1 MAQLLV
7 NCRTNRLT
15 LRPFQSGDLEDLAS
29 YFGLPEVSRYLYWG
43 PRDRDET
50 REALERSLHRPQEII
65 DENVLP
71 VAVVLNETNRVIGDF
86 MLRWTVDEHRQ
97 GEMGGTLNPEY
108 QGRGLATEVY
118 RELLQIGFV
127 QYSLH
132 RIVGQCDG
140 RNAASIRSLEKAGLH
155 QEAHLVENEFVKGEW
170 TDEVVMAIRRE
181 QWEQWSSS
189 SPANQ

>member
-15 LRPFQSGDLEDLAS
+15 LRPFQLGDLDDLAT

-71 VAVVLNETNRVIGDF
+71 VAVVLNETNRVVGDF
-86 MLRWTVDEHRQ
+86 MLRWSANEHRQ
-97 GEMGGTLNPEY
+97 GEMGGSLNPEY
-108 QGRGLATEVY
+108 HRRGIAVEVY

-127 QYSLH
+127 HYSLH
-132 RIVGQCDG
+132 RIVGRCDG

-181 QWEQWSSS
+181 QWEQRSSS
-189 SPANQ
+189 SRTSS

>member
-15 LRPFQSGDLEDLAS
+15 LRPFQLGDLDDLAT

-71 VAVVLNETNRVIGDF
+71 VAVVLNETNRVVGDF
-86 MLRWTVDEHRQ
+86 MLRWSANEHRQ
-97 GEMGGTLNPEY
+97 GEMGGSLNPEY
-108 QGRGLATEVY
+108 RGRGFAVEVY
-118 RELLQIGFV
+118 GELLQLGFV

-132 RIVGQCDG
+132 RMVGRCDG

-170 TDEVVMAIRRE
+170 TDEVVMAIRRD
-181 QWEQWSSS
+181 QWEQQSSS
-189 SPANQ
+189 SRANP